1 MDDVTDEIRSSL
13 EEILALQRAAFLREG
28 PPSLT
33 QRRADLKKLR
43 TAIVE
48 RKNDIADAMM
58 VDFGHRAPFESL
70 MEPLSLVLGIDYLR
84 SNLAKFMRPTRRHVA
99 MSMRFGSAR
108 IEYQPLGVIGI
119 VSPWNYPFAL
129 AMMPLVTAIAA
140 GNRVMIKPS
149 ELTPASSDFLVSFL
163 ADLFPKEQVAV
174 ATGDASVGEAFSS
187 MPFDH
192 LIFTGSTAV
201 GRAVM
206 KAASENLVPVTLEL
220 GGKNPAIVEK
230 GTSLQRAAEGIAYG
244 KLQNSG
250 QICISPDY
258 VLVHEDDIAKFVD
271 AYRQAVDGF
280 YPDGSSGTDY
290 TSIINEKH
298 HARLVGLLNDAR
310 TKGAHVIDV
319 ERERKGVPAR
329 AHTLPPSVVLNTTDE
344 MAIMREEIFGPILPI
359 LPYRKVEEAISYI
372 NARPRP
378 LALYYFGTRSGT
390 DCRMVLSRT
399 TSGNVT
405 INNTLMHYVQDD
417 LPFGGV
423 GASGMGSYHGLEG
436 FRSFSHAKGVFDQK
450 KWNAGNLLRP
460 PFGGLANFVMK
471 MMLR

>member
-1 MDDVTDEIRSSL
+1 MDDVTNEIRSSL

-187 MPFDH
+187 MPF
-192 LIFTGSTAV
+192 
-201 GRAVM
+201 
-206 KAASENLVPVTLEL
+206 
-220 GGKNPAIVEK
+220 
-230 GTSLQRAAEGIAYG
+230 
-244 KLQNSG
+244 
-250 QICISPDY
+250 
-258 VLVHEDDIAKFVD
+258 
-271 AYRQAVDGF
+271 
-280 YPDGSSGTDY
+280 
-290 TSIINEKH
+290 
-298 HARLVGLLNDAR
+298 
-310 TKGAHVIDV
+310 
-319 ERERKGVPAR
+319 
-329 AHTLPPSVVLNTTDE
+329 
-344 MAIMREEIFGPILPI
+344 
-359 LPYRKVEEAISYI
+359 
-372 NARPRP
+372 
-378 LALYYFGTRSGT
+378 
-390 DCRMVLSRT
+390 
-399 TSGNVT
+399 
-405 INNTLMHYVQDD
+405 
-417 LPFGGV
+417 
-423 GASGMGSYHGLEG
+423 
-436 FRSFSHAKGVFDQK
+436 
-450 KWNAGNLLRP
+450 
-460 PFGGLANFVMK
+460 
-471 MMLR
+471 